1 MQITNQYNYRINS
14 NATTQTNG
22 SNTANSFESHL
33 DNKKAFE
40 NTKLLTSNILAFIDK
55 HSGFSSVS
63 SENEKLFREILA
75 DDEIS
80 MKEVKNLTY
89 EQAKALNEF
98 QKISMNLDTS
108 TYIPVYKY
116 EEGVSDILLATTITY
131 DEKFNQAFFQTLN
144 TMNNYKEINDFF
156 DEVSDSLGYNNR
168 YMVVPE
174 PKEEYFAQLTAMEIE
189 KYKDYPNPEAYM
201 IDYTHWEIKDFDG
214 FIQSMLKD
222 YKQRSQSPLYPLEQ
236 SLRYKNVYQHLL
248 NLENKYEEIKK

>member
-1 MQITNQYNYRINS
+1 MQVSNNQISSYSYNTNPTYSQN
-14 NATTQTNG
+14 TN
-22 SNTANSFESHL
+22 NSFDSYL
-33 DNKKAFE
+33 DDTKNLA
-40 NTKLLTSNILAFIDK
+40 NTKLLTSDILSFIDK
-55 HSGFSSVS
+55 NDGFSSVLP
-63 SENEKLFREILA
+63 ENEKLFRKILA
-75 DDEIS
+75 DDMIS
-80 MKEVKNLTY
+80 MQEVKNLTY

-131 DEKFNQAFFQTLN
+131 DEKFNQSFFETLN
-144 TMNNYKEINDFF
+144 AMNNYKEINDFF

-189 KYKDYPNPEAYM
+189 KYKDYENPEAYM
-201 IDYTHWEIKDFDG
+201 IDYTNWEIKDFDG

-222 YKQRSQSPLYPLEQ
+222 YKERSQSPLYPLEQ
-236 SLRYKNVYQHLL
+236 SLRYKSVFQSLL
-248 NLENKYEEIKK
+248 GLEKNYNAIKK